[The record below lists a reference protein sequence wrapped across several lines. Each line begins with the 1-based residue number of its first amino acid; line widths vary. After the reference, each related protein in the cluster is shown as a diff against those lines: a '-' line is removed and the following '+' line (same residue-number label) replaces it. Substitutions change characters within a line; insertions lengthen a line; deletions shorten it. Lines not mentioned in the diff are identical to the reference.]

1 MILLVISVAA
11 FFLSKIAG
19 AKSQSIL
26 VSQDVKI
33 DEERIAQLGLYV
45 GQPVEMY
52 ADAEQ
57 DKIVM
62 CVDDKMGERV
72 LIHDFISSPIYN
84 VLKKKP
90 IGANIMSIYGYLVVV
105 EIKFRDAL

>member
-1 MILLVISVAA
+1 MILLIVSVAA
-11 FFLSKIAG
+11 FLLSKIAG

-72 LIHDFISSPIYN
+72 PIHDFISSPIYN

-90 IGANIMSIYGYLVVV
+90 IEANITSIYGYLVVV